1 MDLVIMAA
9 GLGSRFGGLK
19 QLEPVDNNGNFII
32 DYTVFDAIRAG
43 FDKVIF
49 IIKKEN
55 LNAFRNTIG
64 KRIEKR
70 IKVEY
75 AFQELSNFVLEGFD
89 ITKRLKPWG
98 TAHAILC
105 AKDYCKDDFAVVNA
119 DDFYG
124 KDSLFTIANFLK
136 NNQNKKDFA
145 MVGYKAINTISQNGE
160 VKRGICNIDNGN
172 LVGITES
179 VIKFANKKT
188 YAHAIDSLDERE
200 IDKNTLVS
208 MNLFGF
214 NASIFDYL
222 QEGFEKFLIT
232 SKDNLQTC
240 EYFIPTILTQYIK
253 EGKGNLKVL
262 DTDDKWFGLTYKE
275 DFDFVSSG
283 LKSLVEKGEYPNNL
297 WQDEK

>member
-19 QLEPVDNNGNFII
+19 QLEPIDDNGNFII
-32 DYTVFDAIRAG
+32 DYSIYDAIRAG
-43 FDKVIF
+43 FDKVVF

-55 LNAFRNTIG
+55 LEAFRATIG
-64 KRIEKR
+64 RRIEKR

-75 AFQELSNFVLEGFD
+75 AFQELTSFVPDGVN
-89 ITKRLKPWG
+89 IQNRVKPWG

-105 AKDYCKDDFAVVNA
+105 AKDYCKDNFAVINA

-124 KDSLFTIANFLK
+124 KDSLLTIAKFLAL
-136 NNQNKKDFA
+136 NTNKKDFA
-145 MVGYKAINTISQNGE
+145 MVGFKAINTVSENGE
-160 VKRGICNIDNGN
+160 VKRGICDIHNDN
-172 LVGITES
+172 LVGLTES
-179 VIKFANKKT
+179 VIRFENNKT
-188 YAHAIDSLDERE
+188 YARAIDSSEERE

-222 QEGFEKFLIT
+222 EDGFKNFLI
-232 SKDNLQTC
+232 KNKENLQSC
-240 EYFIPTILTQYIK
+240 EYFIPTILTAYIN

-262 DTDDKWFGLTYKE
+262 STNDKWFGLTYKQ
-275 DFDFVSSG
+275 DFDFVASG
-283 LKSLVEKGEYPNNL
+283 MKKLVERGDYPSKL
-297 WQDEK
+297 WQD

>member
-19 QLEPVDNNGNFII
+19 QLEPIDNNGNFII
-32 DYTVFDAIRAG
+32 DYSIYDAIRAG
-43 FDKVIF
+43 FDKIVF

-55 LNAFRNTIG
+55 LEAFRGTIG

-75 AFQELSNFVLEGFD
+75 AFQEKTSYVPENYD
-89 ITKRLKPWG
+89 IESRVKPWG

-105 AKDYCKDDFAVVNA
+105 AKPYCKDDFAVINA

-124 KDSLFTIANFLK
+124 KDSLMTIAKFLRE
-136 NNQNKKDFA
+136 NQNKKDFA

-160 VKRGICNIDNGN
+160 VKRGICNIDKGN
-172 LVGITES
+172 LVGLTES
-179 VIKFANKKT
+179 VIRVEKNKT
-188 YAHAIDSLDERE
+188 YAHAIDSCDERE

-214 NASIFDYL
+214 NASLFDYL
-222 QEGFEKFLIT
+222 QEGFEKFLD
-232 SKDNLQTC
+232 KNKANLQNC
-240 EYFIPTILTQYIK
+240 EYFIPTILTEYIK

-275 DFDFVSSG
+275 DFDFVVNG
-283 LKSLVEKGEYPNNL
+283 IKKLVEKGDYSSNL
-297 WQDEK
+297 WEE